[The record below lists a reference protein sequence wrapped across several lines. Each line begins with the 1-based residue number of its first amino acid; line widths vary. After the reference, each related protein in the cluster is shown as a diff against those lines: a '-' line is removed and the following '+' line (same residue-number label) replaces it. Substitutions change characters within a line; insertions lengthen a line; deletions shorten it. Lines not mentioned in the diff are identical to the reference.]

1 MKLYV
6 MPPIAYVNSNLND
19 FKRDINII
27 IYRKNHYVLT
37 DIVID
42 NFESSIKKYND
53 PIAFY
58 TISIG
63 ARPQD
68 IWGREGDL
76 NLYAHIKCLIKSD
89 SGWDEDTYHI
99 IDRKYVQLCDTLVLY
114 LANDK
119 DFSIGVRYHMIRKV
133 IDLLLVPIT
142 TDCRSEYESSFYSN
156 EINGILNRFGYI
168 LRIVDKY
175 S

>member
-1 MKLYV
+1 

-27 IYRKNHYVLT
+27 IYRKNYYVLT

-42 NFESSIKKYND
+42 NFESSIEKYNN

-63 ARPQD
+63 
-68 IWGREGDL
+68 
-76 NLYAHIKCLIKSD
+76 
-89 SGWDEDTYHI
+89 
-99 IDRKYVQLCDTLVLY
+99 
-114 LANDK
+114 
-119 DFSIGVRYHMIRKV
+119 VRYHIIRKV

-142 TDCRSEYESSFYSN
+142 IDCGFGYESSFYSN
-156 EINGILNRFGYI
+156 EINSILKMFAYK
-168 LRIVDKY
+168 LRIGDKY